1 MNAIDEVFLADMRK
15 TAFSEVVA
23 DDQFDDIDGLLA
35 DDDDTSSESE
45 DMI

>member
-1 MNAIDEVFLADMRK
+1 MNAIDEVFFEDMRK
-15 TAFSEVVA
+15 NAFSEAVA
-23 DDQFDDIDGLLA
+23 DDQYDEIDGLIA